1 MVARNA
7 LVQIGG
13 DIKELPAGDT
23 LNGGGGGGSPAV
35 TVAVTFP
42 AAGATVITQSVTV
55 TGATVGQ
62 KVICSAVNDT
72 DELEMDMLVCAGV
85 VSAADTVKLTV
96 ASVGQAHH
104 GARNIN
110 IQRS

>member
-1 MVARNA
+1 MAIEAVSNITKSAVSA
-7 LVQIGG
+7 F
-13 DIKELPAGDT
+13 DP
-23 LNGGGGGGSPAV
+23 GGGGGIPAV
-35 TVAVTFP
+35 TVSVTFP
-42 AAGATVITQSVTV
+42 NSGATVVTQFITV

-62 KVICSAVNDT
+62 KIICSPVNDT